1 MRALVVDDELTSR
14 ILLQETLARYGDV
27 ETCEDGAEAVETCL
41 RAISENRPYEIIC
54 MDIMM
59 PGMSGL
65 DALQRIRQEEERAGR
80 QRSDGAKV
88 IMITAKDDSESIA
101 KSFQQL
107 CDAYLTKP
115 VDMRDL
121 LNILHCLCPLP
132 EPEPAK
138 A

>member
-1 MRALVVDDELTSR
+1 MRVLVVDDELTSR
-14 ILLQETLARYGDV
+14 FLLQETLARYGDV
-27 ETCEDGAEAVETCL
+27 EASEDGSEAVEKCIQAL
-41 RAISENRPYEIIC
+41 GENRPYDIIC

-65 DALQRIRQEEERAGR
+65 EALQRIRQEEERTGR
-80 QRSDGAKV
+80 TRSDGAKV

-101 KSFQQL
+101 QSFQQL

-121 LNILHCLCPLP
+121 LNILHCLYPVP
-132 EPEPAK
+132 EPEEV
-138 A
+138 